1 MAGAS
6 NIQWCE
12 PCGRVGENQQAHSW
26 CSDCSE
32 PLCGECLKFHRKGKT
47 TANHK
52 PIPIL
57 EAEKLDFS
65 VLNIPE
71 TCHIHDDQK
80 LSLFCLQ
87 HDTICCAFCLRES
100 HNACK
105 DVESIENASK
115 GVKMGTAIDDL
126 QHRMSEFSL
135 MIGKI
140 LNVYKNNLSSISD
153 QRDEYKEKIRNVRKE
168 LYTYLDELEQEID
181 TKFDACNKECK
192 GEIEKHIKDLTTR
205 KNKSDSWQT
214 AIETLTEH
222 ASETRIFAAIKTID
236 LLQVEEEMSLSKF

>member
-1 MAGAS
+1 MAGA

-32 PLCGECLKFHRKGKT
+32 PICGECLKFHQRGKT

-52 PIPIL
+52 TIPIL
-57 EAEKLDFS
+57 KAEKLGS
-65 VLNIPE
+65 AVLNIPE
-71 TCHIHDDQK
+71 TCHIHEDQS
-80 LSLFCLQ
+80 LSFFCVH
-87 HDTICCAFCLRES
+87 HDQICCAFCLRES
-100 HNACK
+100 HNTCK
-105 DVESIENASK
+105 DVKSVENASK

-126 QHRMSEFSL
+126 QRRILESSL

-140 LNVYKNNLSSISD
+140 LDVYKNNLNSISD
-153 QRDEYKEKIRNVRKE
+153 QKAEYKGKIRNFRKE
-168 LYTYLDELEQEID
+168 LNKFLDELEQEID
-181 TKFDACNKECK
+181 KITKFDACDKECRAK
-192 GEIEKHIKDLTTR
+192 IEKNKKDLTTR
-205 KNKSDSWQT
+205 KNKFESRQS

-236 LLQVEEEMSLSKF
+236 LLQIE